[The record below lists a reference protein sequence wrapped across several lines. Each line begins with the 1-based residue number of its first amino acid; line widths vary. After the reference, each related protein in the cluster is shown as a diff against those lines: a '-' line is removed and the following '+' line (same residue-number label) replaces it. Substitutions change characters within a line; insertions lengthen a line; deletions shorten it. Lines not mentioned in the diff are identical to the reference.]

1 MGAQQPG
8 WERSSRDGSAAA
20 RMGAQQPGWERSSQ
34 DGSAAARMGAQ
45 QPGWER
51 SSEGASI
58 THIDNFVCRPHSCLP
73 HARPISRSFFSMH
86 ISEFS
91 MLLTLTRKHSHSSS
105 AAPSMFTTSHR
116 RGFGSTNVSSSG
128 LYDQTVLENVVK
140 GVVSI
145 HFSHPF
151 PFDTAEATSAQAT
164 GFVVKAKEGF
174 ILTNRH
180 VVGAGPF
187 TGYCV
192 FNNDERCKVLPVY
205 RDPVHDFGVL
215 RFDTEKIRYMEVVA
229 LQLRPELA
237 KVGAD
242 IRIVGNDAGEKLS
255 ILNGIIS
262 RVDRNAPNYGE
273 GYSDFNTNYIQAA
286 TAASGGSSGSP
297 VVNRDGFAVALQA
310 GGRSDGA
317 ATDFFLPLDRVVR
330 ALEHLQRGEHVL
342 QGTIQTQWSL
352 EPFDECRRLGLSE
365 DLEQDVREKFPTET
379 GMLVAKVVLPQG
391 PASTRIKVGD
401 ILVKINHEL
410 ITQFVYLDSV
420 LDNAVGNTISVTI
433 QRGSANIEFE
443 LDVGNLH
450 DITPDKFVSVAGAK
464 FQALPYHQAR
474 LYNISLENAGVY
486 VCAAAH
492 SFISKAGCLIVR
504 VENEPTL
511 DLATFIEIMKKI
523 PDRKRIVLQYAFPKT
538 INETHRIIIPLDRH
552 YTGWWDF
559 KPVAEPLPAVQ
570 QVSTSAKFAKLNSRY
585 PRANNINQSI
595 VLVHVSMSIS
605 VDGFSASN
613 KTGGGLVL
621 DAEQGFVFVTRTT
634 LPHRLCDVSLT
645 IADSIIVVAKI
656 FFMHPSHN
664 YAIVQYDTSLVDAP
678 VKTPEFSTELIGE
691 GSETIFVGMDGSSK
705 TVIAETVVTGIATY
719 FLPRST
725 TPRYRATNFEGITVD
740 TNLAESCGSGVLLSD
755 DGIVQALWLAYS
767 WHQGV
772 KQHTYNFGFAARNLL
787 PILARIRRN
796 EKPELRILD
805 AQFYATSI
813 REARDMGVSEKWI
826 EKIQQTESE
835 RHQLYMAKKV
845 NSGEKNDIQDRDIL
859 LTLNG
864 ELIKS
869 LSDLDVMYG
878 SEFLDAVVVRQGQEV
893 EIRVATIATKDLE
906 TDRIVCFCGAT
917 LQRPHHAVRQLM
929 KQSPPSDVY
938 VSSRAPG
945 SPAELHNL
953 ETTSF
958 ITHINDVSTLNLTD
972 MLTEITKIGCDYFR
986 LSVVTLNGIMKVV
999 TMKTNKLYFP
1009 TTEYTKVNGEALVYR
1024 EISHDSEA

>member
-8 WERSSRDGSAAA
+8 WERSSQDGSAAA
-20 RMGAQQPGWERSSQ
+20 GMGAQQPGWERSSQ
-34 DGSAAARMGAQ
+34 DGSAAARVQASPTSIISCAVLIHVYLM
-45 QPGWER
+45 PGQLSFIIG
-51 SSEGASI
+51 SS
-58 THIDNFVCRPHSCLP
+58 D
-73 HARPISRSFFSMH
+73 
-86 ISEFS
+86 
-91 MLLTLTRKHSHSSS
+91 
-105 AAPSMFTTSHR
+105 
-116 RGFGSTNVSSSG
+116 SSG

-215 RFDTEKIRYMEVVA
+215 QFDTEKIRYMEVVA

-317 ATDFFLPLDRVVR
+317 ATDFFLPLDRV
-330 ALEHLQRGEHVL
+330 
-342 QGTIQTQWSL
+342 
-352 EPFDECRRLGLSE
+352 
-365 DLEQDVREKFPTET
+365 DVREKFPTET

-523 PDRKRIVLQYAFPKT
+523 PDRKRIVL
-538 INETHRIIIPLDRH
+538 H
-552 YTGWWDF
+552 TGWWDF

-691 GSETIFVGMDGSSK
+691 GSETIFVGMDGNSK

>member
-1 MGAQQPG
+1 
-8 WERSSRDGSAAA
+8 
-20 RMGAQQPGWERSSQ
+20 MGAQQPGWERSSQ

-51 SSEGASI
+51 SSQ
-58 THIDNFVCRPHSCLP
+58 DR
-73 HARPISRSFFSMH
+73 
-86 ISEFS
+86 
-91 MLLTLTRKHSHSSS
+91 S
-105 AAPSMFTTSHR
+105 AAARMRAQQPGWERSSQDGSAAARMGAQQPGWERSSQDGSAAARVQASPTSIISCAVLIHVYLMP
-116 RGFGSTNVSSSG
+116 GQLSFIIGSSDSSG

-192 FNNDERCKVLPVY
+192 FNNDERCKVFAVY

-286 TAASGGSSGSP
+286 TAASRGSSSSP
-297 VVNRDGFAVALQA
+297 VVNRDSFAVALQA
-310 GGRSDGA
+310 GGRSDGT
-317 ATDFFLPLDRVVR
+317 ATDFFLPLDRV
-330 ALEHLQRGEHVL
+330 
-342 QGTIQTQWSL
+342 
-352 EPFDECRRLGLSE
+352 
-365 DLEQDVREKFPTET
+365 DVREKFPTET

-486 VCAAAH
+486 LPK
-492 SFISKAGCLIVR
+492 FEI
-504 VENEPTL
+504 
-511 DLATFIEIMKKI
+511 ATRN
-523 PDRKRIVLQYAFPKT
+523 DS
-538 INETHRIIIPLDRH
+538 
-552 YTGWWDF
+552 TGWWDF

>member
-1 MGAQQPG
+1 
-8 WERSSRDGSAAA
+8 
-20 RMGAQQPGWERSSQ
+20 
-34 DGSAAARMGAQ
+34 
-45 QPGWER
+45 
-51 SSEGASI
+51 
-58 THIDNFVCRPHSCLP
+58 
-73 HARPISRSFFSMH
+73 
-86 ISEFS
+86 
-91 MLLTLTRKHSHSSS
+91 
-105 AAPSMFTTSHR
+105 MFTTSHR

-215 RFDTEKIRYMEVVA
+215 QFDTEKIRYMEVVA

-317 ATDFFLPLDRVVR
+317 ATDFFLPLDRV
-330 ALEHLQRGEHVL
+330 
-342 QGTIQTQWSL
+342 
-352 EPFDECRRLGLSE
+352 
-365 DLEQDVREKFPTET
+365 DVREKFPTET

-552 YTGWWDF
+552 
-559 KPVAEPLPAVQ
+559 
-570 QVSTSAKFAKLNSRY
+570 
-585 PRANNINQSI
+585 
-595 VLVHVSMSIS
+595 
-605 VDGFSASN
+605 
-613 KTGGGLVL
+613 
-621 DAEQGFVFVTRTT
+621 
-634 LPHRLCDVSLT
+634 
-645 IADSIIVVAKI
+645 
-656 FFMHPSHN
+656 
-664 YAIVQYDTSLVDAP
+664 
-678 VKTPEFSTELIGE
+678 
-691 GSETIFVGMDGSSK
+691 
-705 TVIAETVVTGIATY
+705 
-719 FLPRST
+719 
-725 TPRYRATNFEGITVD
+725 
-740 TNLAESCGSGVLLSD
+740 
-755 DGIVQALWLAYS
+755 
-767 WHQGV
+767 
-772 KQHTYNFGFAARNLL
+772 
-787 PILARIRRN
+787 
-796 EKPELRILD
+796 
-805 AQFYATSI
+805 
-813 REARDMGVSEKWI
+813 
-826 EKIQQTESE
+826 
-835 RHQLYMAKKV
+835 
-845 NSGEKNDIQDRDIL
+845 
-859 LTLNG
+859 
-864 ELIKS
+864 
-869 LSDLDVMYG
+869 
-878 SEFLDAVVVRQGQEV
+878 
-893 EIRVATIATKDLE
+893 
-906 TDRIVCFCGAT
+906 
-917 LQRPHHAVRQLM
+917 
-929 KQSPPSDVY
+929 
-938 VSSRAPG
+938 
-945 SPAELHNL
+945 
-953 ETTSF
+953 
-958 ITHINDVSTLNLTD
+958 
-972 MLTEITKIGCDYFR
+972 
-986 LSVVTLNGIMKVV
+986 
-999 TMKTNKLYFP
+999 
-1009 TTEYTKVNGEALVYR
+1009 
-1024 EISHDSEA
+1024 